1 MSPRAV
7 PRLGVLPEALLWLG
21 AAALCSEV
29 ALALVGGL
37 PGAATGAAV
46 FVVAGLLAV
55 RYVHGAQAMDSD
67 YRRKVHLVGS
77 REPTLRYWDAA
88 IEDALDSMSGYE
100 LHLRPL
106 LQRLYAVRLAER
118 HGVSLETQPRQA
130 AAIVGPELWPWI
142 DPARPRSGRHP
153 LDVGPAAAVGTGG
166 GAGSGRQRRSAP
178 RRVDPRLAPDP
189 ISGPVLTALVER
201 LEKM

>member
-1 MSPRAV
+1 M
-7 PRLGVLPEALLWLG
+7 
-21 AAALCSEV
+21 

-46 FVVAGLLAV
+46 LVVAGILAV

-118 HGVSLETQPRQA
+118 HGVSLDTQPRQA
-130 AAIVGPELWPWI
+130 AAIIGPELWPWI
-142 DPARPRSGRHP
+142 DPTRPRTGRHP
-153 LDVGPAAAVGTGG
+153 LDVGSAAAVG
-166 GAGSGRQRRSAP
+166 AGGRQRRNAP

>member
-7 PRLGVLPEALLWLG
+7 PRLAVLPEALLWLG

-46 FVVAGLLAV
+46 LAVAGILAV

-118 HGVSLETQPRQA
+118 HGVSLDTQPRQA
-130 AAIVGPELWPWI
+130 AAIIGPELWPWI
-142 DPARPRSGRHP
+142 DPTRPRTGRHP
-153 LDVGPAAAVGTGG
+153 LDVGPLAPAAGN
-166 GAGSGRQRRSAP
+166 GAAGRQRRSTT

>member
-7 PRLGVLPEALLWLG
+7 PRLAVLPEALLWLG
-21 AAALCSEV
+21 AAMLCSEV

-46 FVVAGLLAV
+46 LVVAGILAV

-118 HGVSLETQPRQA
+118 HGVSLDTQPRQA
-130 AAIVGPELWPWI
+130 AAIIGPELWPWI
-142 DPARPRSGRHP
+142 DPTRPRTGRHP
-153 LDVGPAAAVGTGG
+153 LDAGSAAAA
-166 GAGSGRQRRSAP
+166 GAGGRQRRNAP